1 MKKNIC
7 KFMYILGTVFLFL
20 GTIMSTVTSV
30 VTASTVSSSNES
42 RISREVQKSSSS
54 VNVQRSSKSKSMSTS
69 KMSSRE
75 QTTSKVR
82 SQNEHV
88 AVQNLAAG
96 SSSSSSM
103 GGGSIAPEGQ
113 TTITSTPFGASYY
126 KGVATGS
133 QGIYYHFH
141 TANGDVV
148 YCYNWQ
154 MHAPDNSNGLNYDK
168 YKFFDGM
175 NQVTGNNEQK
185 VDEVAAALEAGY
197 HKDATTGQYEIA
209 PQFVQDAQ
217 SDLNNLSNWE
227 GTTLNPGPLYNAV
240 PNDETPGTDGALA
253 KYEEDVTQ
261 SVIWYLDGASDA
273 TSTVTE
279 EGKSVIATF
288 PGWLATHTQLGKD
301 ILNYAEDHPLNRQT
315 AYPQNVAIAT
325 TDGGI
330 VGNKNPLVMDPKT
343 KLSQPFKLSNYN
355 GGIDVSGLPSGY
367 EIVNASDP
375 NTAVS
380 QVESGQTYEVRYIG
394 NDDPSSATANQVVG
408 NISAKASYES
418 LKDSNFFSATMDDPV
433 PPYTSGEINQWQNM
447 VNLETTTNSFN
458 FPIIWS
464 SSKSSSS
471 SSKSLSSSSSSKSSS
486 SSSKSLSSSS
496 SSKSTGHKHGKSHGM
511 PQTGEAIATTLVAI
525 GVVLLATAGAIT
537 LRKQK

>member
-1 MKKNIC
+1 
-7 KFMYILGTVFLFL
+7 
-20 GTIMSTVTSV
+20 
-30 VTASTVSSSNES
+30 
-42 RISREVQKSSSS
+42 
-54 VNVQRSSKSKSMSTS
+54 
-69 KMSSRE
+69 
-75 QTTSKVR
+75 
-82 SQNEHV
+82 
-88 AVQNLAAG
+88 
-96 SSSSSSM
+96 
-103 GGGSIAPEGQ
+103 
-113 TTITSTPFGASYY
+113 
-126 KGVATGS
+126 
-133 QGIYYHFH
+133 
-141 TANGDVV
+141 
-148 YCYNWQ
+148 

-261 SVIWYLDGASDA
+261 SVIWYLDGASD
-273 TSTVTE
+273 TTTLTVTE
-279 EGKSVIATF
+279 EGKSVIATS

-301 ILNYAEDHPLNRQT
+301 ILNYAENHPLNKQT
-315 AYPQNVAIAT
+315 AYPKNVAIAT

-367 EIVNASDP
+367 EIVNTNDP

-380 QVESGQTYEVRYIG
+380 QVESGQTYEVKYIG
-394 NDDPSSATANQVVG
+394 NDNPSSAMANQVVG

-496 SSKSTGHKHGKSHGM
+496 SSKSSSSSSKSLSSSSSSKSTGHKHGKNHGM
-511 PQTGEAIATTLVAI
+511 PQTGEATAITLVAI